1 MPKYKCPK
9 CGTVYDE
16 APRFCSTCGV
26 EFYPPK
32 VKEEPVK
39 LEEQPAPAPAP
50 VVEKVEPEPVKQ
62 EPAPQPAPAP
72 APAPAQQEVVVQ
84 QQPAQ
89 QQGTPIVVVVQ
100 QPVQQQAAPAP
111 APAQQQPQE
120 QMGEPFNLED
130 AQEKRKDRINPRT
143 IVGFVFMFF
152 VLALTAVA
160 IMDIFAYGFTDVM
173 LRSIVG
179 VGASV
184 ATFIFAIVTLAV
196 TGSVKKTPR
205 LKAMAVLAKI
215 FGIICLILSIFLTI
229 FWVLALI
236 CSFMDFDI
244 FGYNL
249 KTFIE
254 NLLLYGQFSF

>member
-9 CGTVYDE
+9 CGTIYDE

-39 LEEQPAPAPAP
+39 LEEQPAPEPAP
-50 VVEKVEPEPVKQ
+50 VVEQPKQ
-62 EPAPQPAPAP
+62 EPAPQP

-111 APAQQQPQE
+111 QPAPAPAPAQQQPQE
-120 QMGEPFNLED
+120 QIGEPFNLED

-152 VLALTAVA
+152 VLVLTAVA
-160 IMDIFAYGFTDVM
+160 IMDIFAYGFSDVM

-215 FGIICLILSIFLTI
+215 F
-229 FWVLALI
+229 
-236 CSFMDFDI
+236 
-244 FGYNL
+244 
-249 KTFIE
+249 
-254 NLLLYGQFSF
+254 